1 MNRRHS
7 IKRSL
12 FLISILVIISLVVGN
27 LFSYISYRKF
37 NSISKKVNERVYE
50 IKDMVKTN
58 SNIDIALSNF
68 ALSKDTSYMDVIFN
82 NYQDLKS
89 LIKEYQNEVYDRKS
103 CLYLENIEYIL
114 DNEYYNL
121 LESTIWSI
129 RGVNEDM
136 IQTNYYEFKKLSQY
150 VNIYFDLLF
159 EKELEYSRKITLDID
174 KIAAQINLRII
185 VLLFISLFFIF
196 FIGISYGRR
205 LLANLKKL
213 TDVAEEVSGGN
224 FNVEKIE
231 LNSDDETALLA
242 EAFNKLIENT
252 KLLIIKIKENA
263 DFEVMLHREESEK
276 AKVEVLLNQ
285 AKLKGLQAQIN
296 PHFLFNTLNVIA
308 KTAILEDADDTCL
321 LIESVSDMLRYNLKN
336 IDTVITINEE
346 IINLQN
352 YILIQKARFGERVKF
367 EIDIENE
374 VLNFK
379 IPFLTL
385 QPIVENA
392 FMHGVEDLEEGG
404 IIKVY
409 SLNIEHKKY
418 LVVEDN
424 GNGMDEDTINS
435 LLTDNTITS
444 HSTGIGISNVKRRL
458 EFFYNSTDTIFIES
472 QIGVGTKVLVKLKE
486 NLGVRNV

>member
-1 MNRRHS
+1 MNRKHS

-12 FLISILVIISLVVGN
+12 FLISILIIISLVIGN

-58 SNIDIALSNF
+58 SNIDTALSNF

-82 NYQDLKS
+82 NYQDLKI
-89 LIKEYQNEVYDRKS
+89 LIKEYKNEVYDRKS

-114 DNEYYNL
+114 DNEYYNI

-136 IQTNYYEFKKLSQY
+136 IQNNYYEFKKLNQY

-159 EKELEYSRKITLDID
+159 EKELDYSREIMLDMD
-174 KIAAQINLRII
+174 KISSQINYRII
-185 VLLFISLFFIF
+185 VLLFISLLFIF
-196 FIGISYGRR
+196 IIGISYGRR

-263 DFEVMLHREESEK
+263 NFEVMLHKEESEK

-308 KTAILEDADDTCL
+308 KTAILEDADDTCM

-409 SLNIEHKKY
+409 SANIKHKKY

-424 GNGMDEDTINS
+424 GNGMDEDKINS

-486 NLGVRNV
+486 NLEVRNV

>member
-1 MNRRHS
+1 MNRKHS

-12 FLISILVIISLVVGN
+12 FLISILIIISLVVGN

-37 NSISKKVNERVYE
+37 NSVSKKVNERVYE

-114 DNEYYNL
+114 DNEYYNT
-121 LESTIWSI
+121 LEATIWSI

-136 IQTNYYEFKKLSQY
+136 IQNNYYEFKKLNQY

-159 EKELEYSRKITLDID
+159 EKELEYSRKVALDMD

-185 VLLFISLFFIF
+185 LLLFISLFFIF

-308 KTAILEDADDTCL
+308 KTAILEDADDTCI

-346 IINLQN
+346 LINLQN

-409 SLNIEHKKY
+409 SLNVEHKKY
-418 LVVEDN
+418 LIVEDN

-435 LLTDNTITS
+435 LLTDNTMTS

-458 EFFYNSTDTIFIES
+458 ELFYNSTDTIFIES
-472 QIGVGTKVLVKLKE
+472 QVGVGTKVLIKLKE